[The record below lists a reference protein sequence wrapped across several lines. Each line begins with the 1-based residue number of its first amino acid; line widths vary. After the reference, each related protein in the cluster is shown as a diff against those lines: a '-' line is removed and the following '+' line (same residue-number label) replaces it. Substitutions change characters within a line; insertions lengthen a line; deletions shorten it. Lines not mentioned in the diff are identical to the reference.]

1 MRSCIVAIAK
11 YEGDYIQEWVEY
23 NLNLGFDQIIIGDNN
38 DDYSEN
44 LKDILIDYIKNG
56 KVTIIDIKDYNIT
69 QIQFYHHV
77 YKNLVGSFDWVL
89 FYDIDEF
96 LVLNKHKTVNEYLEQ
111 EKFNDFDIIKI
122 NWKVMSNNG
131 YVIQLNKP
139 VLERFTTEGNNYVIS
154 HTKDNILI
162 YANNT
167 VKSFY
172 RTNLDLI
179 PAVHCVEN
187 PKYDNLFRYCDNTGK
202 EIINKPNFPNWS
214 LYNVLNKLNYKRVDF
229 RISIN
234 RLPWYFKSN
243 LKVPVLHLYSE
254 KFYLLPDKLLIYR
267 RWSVGA
273 VNHKDITY
281 EGYEREFVENLSVP
295 KDSNVV
301 RYQWLYTNKDG
312 TRDKRYKNNIQFPLC
327 NYGEIDITST
337 SGLNTSLVISNPE
350 LAITLNEKILS
361 YQKILQDNNVNEI

>member
-23 NLNLGFDQIIIGDNN
+23 NLNLGFDHIIIGDNN

-44 LKDILIDYIKNG
+44 LKNILIDYIKNG
-56 KVTIIDIKDYNIT
+56 KVTIVDIKDYNIT
-69 QIQFYHHV
+69 QIQFYHNA

-96 LVLNKHKTVNEYLEQ
+96 LILNKHKTVNEYLEQ
-111 EKFNDFDIIKI
+111 EKFKDFDIIKI

-131 YVIQLNKP
+131 YVVQIDKP
-139 VLERFTTEGNNYVIS
+139 VLERFTKEGNNYIIS

-162 YANNT
+162 CANNT

-214 LYNVLNKLNYKRVDF
+214 LYNDYINYDDAYIKHFITKSLEEYVKYKVKRGWSCFKDPKYVQKILDEHLNIKNFEDVNGKSPLYEKMYDELLIKYGLNYKGF
-229 RISIN
+229 S
-234 RLPWYFKSN
+234 
-243 LKVPVLHLYSE
+243 
-254 KFYLLPDKLLIYR
+254 
-267 RWSVGA
+267 
-273 VNHKDITY
+273 
-281 EGYEREFVENLSVP
+281 
-295 KDSNVV
+295 
-301 RYQWLYTNKDG
+301 
-312 TRDKRYKNNIQFPLC
+312 
-327 NYGEIDITST
+327 
-337 SGLNTSLVISNPE
+337 
-350 LAITLNEKILS
+350 
-361 YQKILQDNNVNEI
+361 